1 MRRGEVRWYTFRAPD
16 KRRPVLIL
24 ARTSAISYLTALTI
38 APITTTIRDIPS
50 EVLLTQGDGLLTE
63 CVANLDNIQTV
74 PKANI
79 GPLIAAL
86 SSARM
91 EEVDRA
97 IGFALG
103 MASSVL
109 QGY

>member
-1 MRRGEVRWYTFRAPD
+1 MRRGEVHWYTFQAPD

-24 ARTSAISYLTALTI
+24 TRTSAIGYLTALTV
-38 APITTTIRDIPS
+38 APITTTIRYIPS
-50 EVLLTQGDGLLTE
+50 EVLLTQQDGLPAE
-63 CVANLDNIQTV
+63 CAANLDNIQTV
-74 PKANI
+74 PKANL

-91 EEVDRA
+91 EQVDRA

-103 MASSVL
+103 MA
-109 QGY
+109 

>member
-1 MRRGEVRWYTFRAPD
+1 MARRLSRGDVWMYEFSAPD

-24 ARTSAISYLTALTI
+24 TRTSATGYLTALTV
-38 APITTTIRDIPS
+38 APITTTIRGIPS
-50 EVLLTQGDGLLTE
+50 EVVLTQDDGLLTE
-63 CVANLDNIQTV
+63 CAANLDNIQTV
-74 PKANI
+74 AKANL
-79 GPLIAAL
+79 GPLIAVL

-103 MASSVL
+103 MA
-109 QGY
+109 

>member
-1 MRRGEVRWYTFRAPD
+1 MRRGEVHWYTFKIPD

-24 ARTSAISYLTALTI
+24 ARTSAIGYLTALAV

-50 EVLLTQGDGLLTE
+50 EVLLTPGDGLLTE
-63 CVANLDNIQTV
+63 CAANLDNIQTV
-74 PKANI
+74 PKANL
-79 GPLIAAL
+79 GPLIAVL
-86 SSARM
+86 SPARM

-103 MASSVL
+103 MT
-109 QGY
+109 